1 MSKAVN
7 YDSFVERV
15 NRANSFIIGSHYNPD
30 GDGIGSTLALGLAL
44 ERMGKN
50 VVMYNRD
57 GVPFNL
63 KFLKN
68 YEKFVTDI
76 DAGARYDMMIMVDCA
91 QKNRISDDFAKIE
104 EVGNTV
110 CIDHHDLEGVEAD
123 LLLIDKNAAST
134 GEVVLHL
141 LEHAGSKICSDIAQA
156 IYTTLV
162 VDTGFF
168 KYSNTSSHVLKIAGQ
183 LVDAGASPWAVA
195 KELDESQPLAA
206 MKLLAYALESL
217 IVSMDGRYCT
227 MDLTLDMLKRS
238 GAEMEHSE
246 EFATYPR
253 SIMGVEVAALFRE
266 VEDEVQKVSLRSK
279 DIIDVAKIAKSFGG
293 GGHAHAA
300 GFRMRCSLEEA
311 KKRVGTAVQEAFTKG

>member
-1 MSKAVN
+1 MSKSVN
-7 YDSFVERV
+7 YDSFVDRV
-15 NRANSFIIGSHYNPD
+15 KESKSFIIGSHYNPD
-30 GDGIGSTLALGLAL
+30 GDGIGSTLALGIAL
-44 ERMGKN
+44 GRMGKS

-68 YEKFVTDI
+68 YEQFVTDI
-76 DAGARYDMMIMVDCA
+76 DVNVSYDMMIMVDCA
-91 QKNRISDDFAKIE
+91 QKNRVSDDFANLKNI
-104 EVGNTV
+104 GNTI

-141 LEHAGSKICSDIAQA
+141 LEHAGVEICSEIAQA

-168 KYSNTSSHVLKIAGQ
+168 KYSNTSSDVLKIAGQ
-183 LVDAGASPWAVA
+183 LVEAGASPWTVA
-195 KELDESQPLAA
+195 RELDESKPFAA
-206 MKLLAYALESL
+206 MRLLSYALESME
-217 IVSMDGRYCT
+217 VSMNGQYCT

-238 GAEMEHSE
+238 GALMEHSE

-253 SIMGVEVAALFRE
+253 SVLGVEVAALFRE
-266 VEDEVQKVSLRSK
+266 VEDGAVKISLRSK
-279 DIIDVAKIAKSFGG
+279 DVVDVAKIAKSFGG

-300 GFRMRCSLEEA
+300 GFRVRLSLQEA
-311 KKRVGTAVQEAFTKG
+311 KDKVASAISDSLTV